1 MKTFVKPPKTTV
13 LFLKKKKKQ
22 TIETKQKTYYN
33 YYKKNQP
40 KTIDILAMINWNPRI
55 QNSIFF

>member
-13 LFLKKKKKQ
+13 LFLKKTNKQ

-40 KTIDILAMINWNPRI
+40 KTIDILAMIN
-55 QNSIFF
+55 